1 MIPIFLVR
9 YSSPKIN
16 VKLTQA
22 TATWLRECLK
32 HPCGLIL
39 KNCLHRY
46 NNPSLPH
53 TFFQGKILGG
63 AEKAAPKIIYQPQR
77 VNRISA
83 INSMK
88 VCFFQKNTGQTQK
101 HQLLLVNLPPLTYS
115 SQKKNALLS
124 SLYSLLTMGFP

>member
-88 VCFFQKNTGQTQK
+88 VCFFSKKHRPNTKTSIIASQST
-101 HQLLLVNLPPLTYS
+101 PP
-115 SQKKNALLS
+115 NVLLS
-124 SLYSLLTMGFP
+124 EKKRLIKQLI